1 MMDALGEL
9 NAQARGHCRDI
20 VSVPAA
26 SAASAGYPAARAGYG
41 GSLPSGYGGSLPSG
55 YGGSHRRF

>member
-9 NAQARGHCRDI
+9 NAQARGHCRDH

-41 GSLPSGYGGSLPSG
+41 GSLPSGYGGSL
-55 YGGSHRRF
+55 HRRF

>member
-26 SAASAGYPAARAGYG
+26 SAASAGYPAARAGYLPSGCG
-41 GSLPSGYGGSLPSG
+41 GSLY
-55 YGGSHRRF
+55 RRI